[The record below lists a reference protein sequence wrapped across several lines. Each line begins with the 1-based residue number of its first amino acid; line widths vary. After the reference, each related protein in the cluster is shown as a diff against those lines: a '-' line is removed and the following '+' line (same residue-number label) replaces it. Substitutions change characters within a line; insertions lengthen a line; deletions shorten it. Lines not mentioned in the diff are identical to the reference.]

1 MSGYIK
7 SCNYI
12 EMYLNIQLLFI
23 IIISIIASYFFYYI
37 FNSLLTSFYYYFS
50 MSNEPFQL
58 NQSTM
63 SIDQNTLIKYNR
75 FVDFY
80 NVFLKNWEEAMVTV
94 LSLETP
100 QKEAT
105 SPSQSPS
112 TTKPSTPSREELN
125 NFIQSYSQ
133 KINKS
138 LPLIT
143 EPLSK
148 NIYSYSINQLLEIIP
163 NDPIPYQNALTLMN
177 QRLIES
183 QKNLDAA
190 LQGKITEGFFVVEG
204 YTNDQCA
211 ELSTCFAQNPQI
223 AEQIANAQLEQERKR
238 QQELQN
244 QLVVR
249 LDLFLLNNTLKE
261 SLKMNETLVQ
271 KAKEIQNKAQSGDL
285 LKMVNIPDLNP
296 IPPYKIPK
304 GGNRL
309 KEMKDSDPEK
319 YNEYEKNYKSLF
331 SMKGLFEQINR
342 NLR

>member
-7 SCNYI
+7 SFDYI

-23 IIISIIASYFFYYI
+23 IIIAIIASYFFYY
-37 FNSLLTSFYYYFS
+37 YFS
-50 MSNEPFQL
+50 IPNEPFQL
-58 NQSTM
+58 NQNTM
-63 SIDQNTLIKYNR
+63 LIDQNTVIKYNN

-112 TTKPSTPSREELN
+112 TTKPSTPTRQELN

-133 KINKS
+133 KIGKT
-138 LPLIT
+138 LPFIT
-143 EPLSK
+143 DPLST
-148 NIYSYSINQLLEIIP
+148 NIYTYSINQLLEIIP
-163 NDPIPYQNALTLMN
+163 KDPIPYQNALSLMN
-177 QRLIES
+177 EHLIES

-190 LQGKITEGFFVVEG
+190 LQGKITEGFFIVEG

-223 AEQIANAQLEQERKR
+223 AEQIANAQLEQERKQ

-244 QLVVR
+244 QLSTL
-249 LDLFLLNNTLKE
+249 LDSFLLNNTLKD
-261 SLKMNETLVQ
+261 SLKMNQTLVQ
-271 KAKEIQNKAQSGDL
+271 KSKEIQNKAQSGEL
-285 LKMVNIPDLNP
+285 IKMVNIPDPNP
-296 IPPYKIPK
+296 IPPYQIPA

-309 KEMKDSDPEK
+309 KQMKESDPEK
-319 YNEYEKNYKSLF
+319 YQEYQKNYSPLF
-331 SMKGLFEQINR
+331 SMKGSFEQINN
-342 NLR
+342 NLN